1 MLEFQLTDRMWPFA
15 HAVVRN
21 EGTLVALCDIV
32 LLPPWEKEDFFSL
45 RWDFYFDQTK
55 TALYAELYENRGDY
69 DDDIGFLTIH
79 WASAEV
85 AAEAYPSFKLLFTN
99 AKWEN

>member
-21 EGTLVALCDIV
+21 EGTLVALCDIR
-32 LLPPWEKEDFFSL
+32 LLPPWEQTDFFSIP
-45 RWDFYFDQTK
+45 WDFYFDQTK
-55 TALYAELYENRGDY
+55 TDLYAELYDG
-69 DDDIGFLTIH
+69 DDDIGFLSIH
-79 WASAEV
+79 WASAEA

>member
-1 MLEFQLTDRMWPFA
+1 MLEFQLTDRIWPSA

-21 EGTLVALCDIV
+21 EGTLVALCDLL
-32 LLPPWEKEDFFSL
+32 LLPPWEKENIFSL
-45 RWDFYFDQTK
+45 RWDFFFDQSRT
-55 TALYAELYENRGDY
+55 TLYGELARESDEEC
-69 DDDIGFLTIH
+69 GFLSIH

-85 AAEAYPSFKLLFTN
+85 AAEAYPSFKFLFSN